1 MENMTVSPELR
12 SAIDKLM
19 AIKAQLNAAKAEAK
33 AEKLAKRNARA
44 ARKAELAKIKA
55 ERDARRVAR
64 EARKAEKNRAKGVRE
79 VRALMRA
86 HKITLEDLEAAGVFD
101 AETPATVH

>member
-1 MENMTVSPELR
+1 MENVVM
-12 SAIDKLM
+12 SAEVRAAVDKVL

-33 AEKLAKRNARA
+33 AEKLAKRNARM
-44 ARKAELAKIKA
+44 ARKAELAKVKA

-64 EARKAEKNRAKGVRE
+64 EARKAEKERAKGVRE

-86 HKITLEDLEAAGVFD
+86 HKITVEDLEAAGVFD